1 MHRYVAH
8 FFPLVSESS
17 SDKSSDRAP
26 STATEGFTDAV
37 NSQPLAVQ
45 RHTAIVERV
54 QAHGGVRVRELVREF
69 GVSDMTIRRDLEALA
84 ERGLVKKVHGGA
96 AAVSSPATD
105 EPGFKAK
112 SNLRRLEKDVIAG
125 RAAGFVSPGSAIA
138 LSAGTTTWR
147 LAKQLVAVPDITVVT
162 NSIPVAEVLYPTAA
176 ALHRTVILTGGVR
189 TPSDALVGP
198 FAVSAIRSLNIDQ
211 LFLGV
216 HGMSVERGFT
226 TPNFLEAEIDQAFV
240 ESARSIFVLAD
251 HTKWDTIGL
260 STICALSDVD
270 VLITND
276 ALDPEARELIDAEI
290 RELIVVEVVAADD
303 ESANG

>member
-1 MHRYVAH
+1 MSDFSYGKPFEPA
-8 FFPLVSESS
+8 PS
-17 SDKSSDRAP
+17 SDLERAGDVQSVP
-26 STATEGFTDAV
+26 
-37 NSQPLAVQ
+37 QPLATQ
-45 RHTAIVERV
+45 RQAAIVERV
-54 QAHGGVRVRELVREF
+54 QTHGAVRVRELVREL

-96 AAVSSPATD
+96 AAMRSQATH

-112 SNLRRLEKDVIAG
+112 LTQRELEKEAIACC
-125 RAAGFVSPGSAIA
+125 AAGFVLPGSAIA

-147 LAKQLVAVPDITVVT
+147 LAKQLVAIPDITVVT
-162 NSIPVAEVLYPTAA
+162 NSIPVADVLYPGAA
-176 ALHRTVILTGGVR
+176 ALHRTVILTGGMR

-216 HGMSVERGFT
+216 HGMNAERGFT
-226 TPNFLEAEIDQAFV
+226 TPNFLEAEINQAFV
-240 ESARSIFVLAD
+240 EVSRLIIVLAD

-260 STICALSDVD
+260 STICPLSNAD

-276 ALDPEARELIDAEI
+276 ALDSEARESIEAQVG
-290 RELIVVEVVAADD
+290 ELIVVE
-303 ESANG
+303 SAEPGKDSAVQ

>member
-1 MHRYVAH
+1 M
-8 FFPLVSESS
+8 SETH
-17 SDKSSDRAP
+17 SDQSPDRPP
-26 STATEGFTDAV
+26 SPPAKGPKGTAG
-37 NSQPLAVQ
+37 NPQPLAAQ
-45 RHTAIVERV
+45 RQAAIVERV
-54 QAHGGVRVRELVREF
+54 QAHGGVRVRELVRELR
-69 GVSDMTIRRDLEALA
+69 VSDMTIRRDLEVLA
-84 ERGLVKKVHGGA
+84 ERGLVQKVHGGA
-96 AAVSSPATD
+96 AAVSSQATD

-112 SNLRRLEKDVIAG
+112 STQRELEKEAIAR
-125 RAAGFVSPGSAIA
+125 RAASFVLPGSAIA

-162 NSIPVAEVLYPTAA
+162 NSIPVADVLYPTAA
-176 ALHRTVILTGGVR
+176 SLHRTVILTGGVR

-216 HGMSVERGFT
+216 HGMSFERGFT
-226 TPNFLEAEIDQAFV
+226 TPNFLEAEINQAFV
-240 ESARSIFVLAD
+240 EAARAIFVLTD

-276 ALDPEARELIDAEI
+276 ALDAEARELIKAEVG
-290 RELIVVEVVAADD
+290 ELIVVEAGAADEENVD
-303 ESANG
+303 G